1 MNNLTELYIK
11 IKDFCESHNM
21 INEFFLARSEDD
33 LRSREFEYRTLCLL
47 PLEAN
52 ISRDLNSPVYTLDF
66 AAMVLDKIVYE
77 NEMSTVTTIE
87 ENLFVIGQLQDYMA
101 QEGYDVEFDSV
112 DIMTMHDENYTVSS
126 GVCEFQVTLARKP
139 YKLDIDL

>member
-11 IKDFCESHNM
+11 IKDFANDHNM
-21 INEFFLARSEDD
+21 VNEFFLARSEDE
-33 LRSREFEYRTLCLL
+33 LRNREFNYRSICLM

-66 AAMVLDKIVYE
+66 AAIVLDKVVYE
-77 NEMSTVTTIE
+77 DEISTVLTIE
-87 ENLFVIGQLQDYMA
+87 ENIFVIGQLQDHLA
-101 QEGYDVEFDSV
+101 QEGYDVNFDSV

-126 GVCEFQVTLARKP
+126 AICEFQVVLARKP